1 MVPVENQFT
10 EINLKMKI
18 SFLSTKLRVCFP
30 WQMQGRAPIV
40 VNSSCA
46 LLLLHGLTVRFHFN
60 CLIVMFRCLTQCAS
74 TGKHCVFGSVTS
86 GIEIVK
92 IIESAGTKGGKPT
105 KSVMIQDCGQIA

>member
-18 SFLSTKLRVCFP
+18 SFLSTKLRACFP
-30 WQMQGRAPIV
+30 WQMQDQAPTV

-46 LLLLHGLTVRFHFN
+46 LLLLHGLTVRFHFK
-60 CLIVMFRCLTQCAS
+60 CLMVILRCLTQRAS

-86 GIEIVK
+86 GIELVK

-105 KSVMIQDCGQIA
+105 KSVLIQDCGQIA